1 MSDNKLGRREFLRLA
16 AMSAAGAGIV
26 ACQPQTVIVEKEV
39 EKVVKET
46 VEVEKEVTTVV
57 EKEVEVTKVVEKE
70 VEKIVEVA
78 GVSAKQAPILQ
89 QMVKD
94 GKLPPLDERLPK
106 SPKVLRSA
114 RNECPVEDLTDFTA
128 GQ

>member
-1 MSDNKLGRREFLRLA
+1 MSENKLGRREFLRLA

-46 VEVEKEVTTVV
+46 VVVETEKEVEKIV

-78 GVSAKQAPILQ
+78 GVSAKQAPDLQ

-106 SPKVLRSA
+106 SPKVL
-114 RNECPVEDLTDFTA
+114 
-128 GQ
+128 